1 MVWKANLTGN
11 ILPVGTGLTVVMKPL
26 WVLTGSVTGVVVFPG
41 GTVVTNTGITAV
53 TGATVLAGRVGRIVG
68 SGSAGARTT
77 GEGQRPFTL

>member
-41 GTVVTNTGITAV
+41 GTAV
-53 TGATVLAGRVGRIVG
+53 TGGTALAGRVGRIAG
-68 SGSAGARTT
+68 SGSVGGRTT